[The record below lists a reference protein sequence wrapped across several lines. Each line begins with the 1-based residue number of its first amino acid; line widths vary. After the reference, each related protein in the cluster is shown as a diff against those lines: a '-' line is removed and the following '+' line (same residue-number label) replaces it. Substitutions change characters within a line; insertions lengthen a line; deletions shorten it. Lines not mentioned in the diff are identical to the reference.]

1 MPNATG
7 WRGTWIPVDHL
18 CRHCGGRIL
27 KSLSGQGATPGGNPV
42 FRCSCCGRGRADMG
56 PDGLCWCGF
65 THRGQP
71 QTQAAYT
78 CLPYS
83 ILQDVPS
90 LLDLFRSCG
99 CDPETGT
106 SEVGIVLE
114 SDLQAVR
121 KKADAPK

>member
-1 MPNATG
+1 
-7 WRGTWIPVDHL
+7 
-18 CRHCGGRIL
+18 
-27 KSLSGQGATPGGNPV
+27 
-42 FRCSCCGRGRADMG
+42 
-56 PDGLCWCGF
+56 
-65 THRGQP
+65 
-71 QTQAAYT
+71 
-78 CLPYS
+78 
-83 ILQDVPS
+83 